1 MIYDLQEAKGMILLF
16 SFEFVAKERIS
27 SGFILFFVFVC
38 LFVFFVF
45 FEGQA
50 EEPNL

>member
-16 SFEFVAKERIS
+16 SFEFVAKERIA

-38 LFVFFVF
+38 LFVFFF